1 MGDNEN
7 WVGRTVEI
15 TCMLL
20 KANGRWR
27 VLSLPAGDTVFMGRV
42 GQGGKLLACTREN
55 KLTLHALSF
64 RHMLTTGT
72 AKWVESPVEEAGVGQ
87 SEKPML
93 TATGG

>member
-15 TCMLL
+15 ACMLL
-20 KANGRWR
+20 RANGRWR

-42 GQGGKLLACTREN
+42 SQGGKLLACTREN
-55 KLTLHALSF
+55 KLTLPALSF
-64 RHMLTTGT
+64 QHMLSTGT
-72 AKWVESPVEEAGVGQ
+72 AKWVESPVEDAANNQ
-87 SEKPML
+87 SENPML